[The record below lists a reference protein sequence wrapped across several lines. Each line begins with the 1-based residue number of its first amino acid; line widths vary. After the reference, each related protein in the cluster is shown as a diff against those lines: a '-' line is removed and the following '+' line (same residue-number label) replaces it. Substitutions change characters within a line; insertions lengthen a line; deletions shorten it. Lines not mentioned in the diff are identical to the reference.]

1 MNVTVDTNLAKNFKS
16 KKRGKFVKVCLHFR
30 RFFEKYLKWD
40 KIEKWT
46 KLKADKTNKI
56 KNRTKLKIGKIL
68 TN

>member
-1 MNVTVDTNLAKNFKS
+1 M
-16 KKRGKFVKVCLHFR
+16 KVCLHFR

-56 KNRTKLKIGKIL
+56 ENQTKLKIGKKL